1 MKPLIGITGRRL
13 SLGMVKRTSRRFQ
26 SQYINSYFSAFGD
39 NVAAAGGIPVNLP
52 FHVDEEGVIER
63 LDGLIVTGGQDI
75 HPSRWGG
82 TAEVDPTVDPRED
95 FDAPDPE
102 RDEYEAALI
111 EAALRANVPILGV
124 CRGHHLLNVVLGG
137 TLVEHIEEGGPVVH
151 VSGNSAPD
159 DGDAA
164 HTVSFTPGT
173 LAHTLYGPQRVVNS
187 WHHQAVDR
195 LGRGLSV
202 MGTAADGV
210 VEAIRLDDS
219 PVVGVQW
226 HPEWMASTDPLF
238 DWLVAVSATT
248 APAPAMT
255 PAPAMKGGSTW

>member
-26 SQYINSYFSAFGD
+26 HQFIDSHFSAFGD

-52 FHVDEEGVIER
+52 FRAEAEAVVER
-63 LDGLIVTGGQDI
+63 LDGLVVTGGQDV

-82 TAEVDPTVDPRED
+82 MARVDPTADPRWD
-95 FDAPDPE
+95 HDVPDLA

-111 EAALRANVPILGV
+111 AAALRANVPILGV
-124 CRGHHLLNVVLGG
+124 CRGHQLLNVVLGG
-137 TLVEHIEEGGPVVH
+137 TLVEHLEEGRIVH
-151 VSGNSAPD
+151 ASQNHAPD
-159 DGDAA
+159 DGEAE

-202 MGTAADGV
+202 MGTTADGV
-210 VEAIRLDDS
+210 VEAIKLDDS

-226 HPEWMASTDPLF
+226 HPEWMASSDPLF
-238 DWLVAVSATT
+238 DWLVAVSATS
-248 APAPAMT
+248 APSPAL
-255 PAPAMKGGSTW
+255 KGGATW

>member
-26 SQYINSYFSAFGD
+26 HQFINSYFSAFGD

-52 FHVDEEGVIER
+52 FNVDAEGVIDR

-82 TAEVDPTVDPRED
+82 AAEVDPTVDPRWD
-95 FDAPDPE
+95 FDAPDLE
-102 RDEYEAALI
+102 RDEYEADLI
-111 EAALRANVPILGV
+111 VAALQANVPILGV

-137 TLVEHIEEGGPVVH
+137 TLVEHIDEGPIVH
-151 VSGNSAPD
+151 VSPNFAPD
-159 DGDAA
+159 DGDDA
-164 HTVSFTPGT
+164 HTVNFTPGT
-173 LAHTLYGPQRVVNS
+173 LAHTLYGPRRVVNS

-202 MGTAADGV
+202 MGTTADGV

-226 HPEWMASTDPLF
+226 HPEWMASPDPLF

-248 APAPAMT
+248 APSPAMR
-255 PAPAMKGGSTW
+255 GGATW